1 MAFIT
6 KSLRFDDS
14 HPVLKDFVAK
24 QSNFS
29 KAMKYL
35 VFDYCSKHPEIE
47 DLAVKYQVVSDAA
60 VLDRMRA
67 MTQTDSAQEA
77 QPEVKAEEKTEATPA
92 QQKKKASKKEKK
104 KSSDVNLDDYSEY
117 M

>member
-1 MAFIT
+1 M
-6 KSLRFDDS
+6 RC
-14 HPVLKDFVAK
+14 
-24 QSNFS
+24 
-29 KAMKYL
+29 L

-67 MTQTDSAQEA
+67 MTQTDSEQEA
-77 QPEVKAEEKTEATPA
+77 QPEIEAEEKTEVAPA
-92 QQKKKASKKEKK
+92 PQKKNSAKKDKKE
-104 KSSDVNLDDYSEY
+104 SSDVNLDDYSEY

>member
-6 KSLRFDDS
+6 KSFRFDDS

-92 QQKKKASKKEKK
+92 PQKKKASKKDKK

>member
-6 KSLRFDDS
+6 KSFRFDDS

-67 MTQTDSAQEA
+67 MTQTDSAQKA
-77 QPEVKAEEKTEATPA
+77 QPEEVATEQPVEAPA
-92 QQKKKASKKEKK
+92 PKKKKNIQKDREKIIGC
-104 KSSDVNLDDYSEY
+104 
-117 M
+117 

>member
-1 MAFIT
+1 
-6 KSLRFDDS
+6 
-14 HPVLKDFVAK
+14 
-24 QSNFS
+24 
-29 KAMKYL
+29 MKCL

-67 MTQTDSAQEA
+67 MTQTDSEQEA
-77 QPEVKAEEKTEATPA
+77 QPEVEAEEKTEAAPA
-92 QQKKKASKKEKK
+92 PPKKNSSKKDKK
-104 KSSDVNLDDYSEY
+104 ESSDVNLDDYSEY

>member
-6 KSLRFDDS
+6 KSFRFDDS

-47 DLAVKYQVVSDAA
+47 DLAVKYQAVSDAA
-60 VLDRMRA
+60 VLDRMRS
-67 MTQTDSAQEA
+67 MTQAASVEA
-77 QPEVKAEEKTEATPA
+77 QPEEVATEQPAEAP
-92 QQKKKASKKEKK
+92 ASKKKKTSKKTEK
-104 KSSDVNLDDYSEY
+104 KSSDVDLEEYKEY

>member
-1 MAFIT
+1 
-6 KSLRFDDS
+6 
-14 HPVLKDFVAK
+14 
-24 QSNFS
+24 
-29 KAMKYL
+29 MKYL

-77 QPEVKAEEKTEATPA
+77 QSEVEVGEKTEAAPA
-92 QQKKKASKKEKK
+92 PQKKKASKKEKK

>member
-1 MAFIT
+1 MGYIT
-6 KSLRFDDS
+6 KSFRFDDS
-14 HPVLKDFVAK
+14 HPLLREFVAK

-47 DLAVKYQVVSDAA
+47 DLAVKYQAVSDAA
-60 VLDRMRA
+60 VLDRMRS
-67 MTQTDSAQEA
+67 MTQAAPVEA
-77 QPEVKAEEKTEATPA
+77 QPEVKAEEKTEAAPA
-92 QQKKKASKKEKK
+92 PQKKKASKKEKK

>member
-6 KSLRFDDS
+6 KSFRFDDS

-77 QPEVKAEEKTEATPA
+77 QPEVEEKSEVAPA
-92 QQKKKASKKEKK
+92 PQKKKSSKKEKK
-104 KSSDVNLDDYSEY
+104 KSSDVNLEDYSEY

>member
-1 MAFIT
+1 M
-6 KSLRFDDS
+6 
-14 HPVLKDFVAK
+14 
-24 QSNFS
+24 QC
-29 KAMKYL
+29 L

-77 QPEVKAEEKTEATPA
+77 QPEVKSEEKTEATPA
-92 QQKKKASKKEKK
+92 PQKKKASKKEKK
-104 KSSDVNLDDYSEY
+104 QTSDVNLDEYSEY

>member
-1 MAFIT
+1 M
-6 KSLRFDDS
+6 
-14 HPVLKDFVAK
+14 
-24 QSNFS
+24 
-29 KAMKYL
+29 

-67 MTQTDSAQEA
+67 MTQTDSAQEV
-77 QPEVKAEEKTEATPA
+77 QPEVEVEEKTEAAPA
-92 QQKKKASKKEKK
+92 PQKKKASKKEKK